1 MREDIFT
8 IPNHGGFRVS
18 ATIPDK
24 SRKRNGRKTRE
35 RDRKKSRERN
45 RRILNE
51 RKQRILKR
59 IENRPGP
66 ERDQPMMTATNIH
79 YELADRVQGLSPGG
93 IGAMHLLARRT
104 GLIGDID
111 RNLHLFKRHLPYHES
126 DHVLNIAYNILAG
139 GKRIEHLE
147 LRRNDEVYLNALGAV
162 RIPDP
167 TTAGDFCRRFSEH
180 DVVTLMD
187 AVNETRLRVW
197 SEQPP
202 EFFTQ
207 AIIEGD
213 GTLVETDAEC
223 KQGVDIAYDGTW
235 SYHPLLISLA
245 NTAEPLYLVNRSG
258 NRPSQEQAELYFDKA
273 ISLCRRAG
281 FQKILLRG
289 DTKFTQCT
297 HLDRWDGAGDIQF
310 VFGMA
315 ATDNLKEL
323 ADRLPPEAYSFLERP
338 PRYEIKTA
346 PRQQPERVKQQI
358 VRERGFETIHVL
370 EEMVAEFEYC
380 PVACHRSYR
389 VIVVRKLLGT
399 DKGQMRLFEEYRYF
413 FYITNDRVT
422 PADEIVF
429 SANDRCDQEN
439 LIAQLKSGVY
449 ALTTP
454 VDDLVSNWAY
464 MVMASL
470 AWSLKAW
477 SALMTPVSPRHAAK
491 HQAEKRSLLRMEF
504 ATFCAATIQMPC
516 QIVRSGGRL
525 IYRLLSWNPWQGAFL
540 RLVERLHGCW
550 LC

>member
-1 MREDIFT
+1 MT
-8 IPNHGGFRVS
+8 
-18 ATIPDK
+18 ATLPKK
-24 SRKRNGRKTRE
+24 SPKRNRRTNRQ
-35 RDRKKSRERN
+35 RDRKKTRERN
-45 RRILNE
+45 RRLLNE
-51 RKQRILKR
+51 RKRRILDR
-59 IENRPGP
+59 IVNRPGP

-79 YELADRVQGLSPGG
+79 YELADRVQGLSAGG
-93 IGAMHLLARRT
+93 IGAMLTLARRT
-104 GLIGDID
+104 GLIRDID
-111 RNLHLFKRHLPYHES
+111 SKVHVLKRHLPYHES
-126 DHVLNIAYNILAG
+126 DHVLNIAFNIMAG
-139 GKRIEHLE
+139 GKRIEHIE
-147 LRRNDEVYLNALGAV
+147 LRRNDEVYLDAVGAE
-162 RIPDP
+162 RLPDP
-167 TTAGDFCRRFSEH
+167 TTAGDFCRRFHESQIL
-180 DVVTLMD
+180 DLMD
-187 AVNETRLRVW
+187 AINETRLRVW

-223 KQGVDIAYDGTW
+223 KGGVDIAYDGTW
-235 SYHPLLISLA
+235 SYHPLVISLA

-273 ISLCRRAG
+273 INLCRRAG
-281 FQKILLRG
+281 FQKIVLRG

-297 HLDRWDGAGDIQF
+297 HLDRWDGTGNIQF

-315 ATDNLKEL
+315 ATDTLKEL
-323 ADRLPPEAYSFLERP
+323 ADQLPAEAYSFLERA

-358 VRERGFETIHVL
+358 VKERGFKTIHVL

-380 PVACHRSYR
+380 PVACDRSYR
-389 VIVVRKLLGT
+389 VIVLRKLLGT
-399 DKGQMRLFEEYRYF
+399 DQGQMRLFEEYRYF

-422 PADEIVF
+422 PADQIVF

-439 LIAQLKSGVY
+439 LVAQLKSGVY

-477 SALMTPVSPRHAAK
+477 SALMTPLSPRHAAK
-491 HQAEKRSLLRMEF
+491 HQAEKRLLLRMEF
-504 ATFCAATIQMPC
+504 ATFCAAMIQMPC

-525 IYRLLSWNPWQGAFL
+525 IYRLLSWNPWQGVFL